1 MNDNNDAP
9 KSSPLEG
16 SRLQGVLLFVIG
28 VVAGYFSI
36 YLPLKQ
42 ASEHAEE
49 ISYAGHFAFLAPPLI
64 LLGVLAFIF
73 PSMTTDNTFLLK
85 SKGKLSGA
93 GWLVVLALVLLGG
106 ATFIFVDHQMSLMGY
121 MDK

>member
-1 MNDNNDAP
+1 MSLRP
-9 KSSPLEG
+9 G
-16 SRLQGVLLFVIG
+16 SRIQGVLLTFVG

-36 YLPLKQ
+36 YMPLKQ

-85 SKGKLSGA
+85 SKGKLSVA
-93 GWLVVLALVLLGG
+93 GWLVVVALVVIGG
-106 ATFIFVDHQMSLMGY
+106 ATFIFVDHQLSLMGY
-121 MDK
+121 VDK